1 MAKALP
7 PYDVLR
13 QLLSY
18 DPETGVLTWKS
29 RPVDMFNGDV
39 RICGS
44 WNTRYAGKPALH
56 AVDKNGYRIGSL
68 LSSPTKSHRIAWKMA
83 TGEDPKGQIDHVNGD
98 RTDNRI
104 INLRD
109 VSQNDNQRNSGVRSD
124 NKTGVAGVWRHPSG
138 RYRVFACGSYIGSA
152 NTLEDAMAVRMD
164 AEGRLGFN
172 TERGNRKGRPRP
184 PPSSSVHL

>member
-1 MAKALP
+1 MAKVLP

-29 RPVDMFNGDV
+29 RPLDMFNGDV

-56 AVDKNGYRIGSL
+56 GVDKNGYRTGNL
-68 LSSPTKSHRIAWKMA
+68 LSSSTKSHRVAWKMA
-83 TGEDPKGQIDHVNGD
+83 TGEDPMGQIDHINGE

-138 RYRVFACGSYIGSA
+138 RYHVFACGNYIASVK
-152 NTLEDAMAVRMD
+152 TWEDAMAVRMD
-164 AEGRLGFN
+164 AEIRLGFN
-172 TERGNRKGRPRP
+172 TGRGNRKGRPMP
-184 PPSSSVHL
+184 PPSTSGRL